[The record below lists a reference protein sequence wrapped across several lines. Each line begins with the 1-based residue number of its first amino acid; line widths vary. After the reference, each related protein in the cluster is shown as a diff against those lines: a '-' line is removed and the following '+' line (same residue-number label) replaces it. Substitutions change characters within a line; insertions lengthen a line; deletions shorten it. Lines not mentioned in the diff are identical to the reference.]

1 MNGRVVEEIFENRQL
16 TIYIPLSY
24 SRSNTKL
31 PVLYVQDGKKLF
43 YRDANVLEELE
54 SYFEAGKSR
63 EVIIVGIESNNRI
76 DEYTPWKA
84 KALDSKFKDFGG
96 KGKEYLDF
104 ILRDLKPYIEGKYD
118 TSTSYEDCG
127 ILGASLGGLIS
138 LYAAYSYPKQFGKIG
153 AISPSLWY
161 EGFLEFMKEEKLVT
175 ENRKMYLDV
184 GSKEGIGKSSVQKY
198 MVQNIK
204 TAYEILNAKGFTEAS
219 LKFLI
224 EEEAVHNED
233 MFRERVAY
241 AVSWLYKRS

>member
-24 SRSNTKL
+24 SRSNIKL

-104 ILRDLKPYIEGKYD
+104 ILRDLKPYIEEKYD

-161 EGFLEFMKEEKLVT
+161 EGFLEFMKEKKLAT

-204 TAYEILNAKGFTEAS
+204 IAYDILNAKGFTEAS

-233 MFRERVAY
+233 MFRKRFAY
-241 AVSWLYKRS
+241 AVSWLYKKY